1 MNYCILVTI
10 SRNGISF
17 RYNRMDGDNRFVD
30 FMQDG
35 GGEMPFAIECVGN
48 EFVIGK
54 SALESATQKLAP
66 NAFAN
71 IFDTCKEMRTFR
83 FAGRDEQLN
92 KLPFYA
98 IKHYINKIL
107 QNCFYG
113 VVGNIDSNVSKLPL
127 VFLFAPE
134 LDTDKKLFISSPF
147 EKGGFQNMCSISYH
161 QLLLPVVMGTIPEKQ
176 RAKVAIM
183 VSVDKN
189 DLLLQFYDAETKE
202 SLMDSIRIEGQG
214 SDPRLKQAKD
224 LIWAGL
230 YSYNYQPREP
240 EEDILRE
247 AALRFLNSNVRMVN
261 EELCMSDGSMQ
272 DYCLSRDDLDMSA
285 IGEATRLVSH
295 HLNEALHHN
304 GLNVSQC
311 QVILVGKAATDYFE
325 NIFGQMPLAYPAK
338 KVTDK
343 ERNLMLDRLLGLV
356 RKADYQVS
364 NLFASTSKAKDI
376 PVDSKAITVDSELP
390 VEDVPVPTSADKRKV
405 RVMKAD
411 INAKLRA
418 NDMKG
423 AYAVYD
429 QLKGWIAQKGFIEW
443 DEELS
448 RLAETMGSVKR
459 KVKEVS
465 PSEEKQHPVPKPI
478 SEDPK
483 KFPVVDLKK
492 LRREFHRET
501 ADIKALVRT
510 GRKDDAVIALE
521 KLEVRLHHDN
531 IYEFDSDLADIRK
544 EYGLNDAVNVK
555 RDIPVAPAKKTM
567 SDAGKMLQK
576 GQFAE
581 AKRKFASEGNSE
593 MAQACSKL
601 IRAKRSIASYV
612 SGLDSVRR
620 SRNVTSKQNAI
631 KELENSLALYRQY
644 GLVTKEIGQLIEQ
657 YKSI

>member
-10 SRNGISF
+10 SRNSISF

-35 GGEMPFAIECVGN
+35 GSEMPFAIECVGN

-54 SALESATQKLAP
+54 SALESATKQLAQ

-71 IFDTCKEMRTFR
+71 IFDTCKETRTFR

-98 IKHYINKIL
+98 IKDYIGKIL
-107 QNCFYG
+107 SDRFYG
-113 VVGNIDSNVSKLPL
+113 EVGNIDSNVSKLPL

-134 LDTDKKLFISSPF
+134 LDTDKKLFITRPF
-147 EKGGFQNMCSISYH
+147 EKGGFQNICSISYH
-161 QLLLPVVMGTIPEKQ
+161 QLLLPIIMDFLPEKQ
-176 RAKVAIM
+176 KPNVAIM
-183 VSVDKN
+183 VSVDRN
-189 DLLLQFYDAETKE
+189 DLILQFYDAVTDKP
-202 SLMDSIRIEGQG
+202 LADLVRIEEQG
-214 SDPRLKQAKD
+214 NDPRLKQAMD

-230 YSYNYQPREP
+230 NNYNYQPREP
-240 EEDILRE
+240 EENVLRD
-247 AALRFLNSNVRMVN
+247 AALKFLNSNLRTVN
-261 EELCMSDGSMQ
+261 DVLCMSDGSMQ
-272 DYCLSRDDLDMSA
+272 DYCLSRDELDMSA
-285 IGEATRLVSH
+285 IGEACRLISH
-295 HLNEALHHN
+295 HLNEALINN
-304 GLNVSQC
+304 GLRIQQC
-311 QVILVGKAATDYFE
+311 QIILVGNAATDYFE
-325 NIFGQMPLAYPAK
+325 NIFSQMALVYPVK
-338 KVTDK
+338 KVLEK
-343 ERNLMLDRLLGLV
+343 EKNLMLDRLLGLV
-356 RKADYQVS
+356 KKANYEVS
-364 NLFASTSKAKDI
+364 NLFSKRTENMVAPPYSSCSSEND
-376 PVDSKAITVDSELP
+376 AIHTPS
-390 VEDVPVPTSADKRKV
+390 PTDKRKV
-405 RVMKAD
+405 RTMMAD
-411 INAKLRA
+411 IKAKLRGS
-418 NDMKG
+418 DVKG
-423 AYAVYD
+423 AYAIYD
-429 QLKGWIAQKGFIEW
+429 ELKLWLGQNGFHNWDVELENVIKGVDRVVNEP
-443 DEELS
+443 S
-448 RLAETMGSVKR
+448 S
-459 KVKEVS
+459 
-465 PSEEKQHPVPKPI
+465 SEEKQHPVPKPI

-483 KFPVVDLKK
+483 KSPVVDLKK

-567 SDAGKMLQK
+567 SDAEKMLQK

-593 MAQACSKL
+593 LAQACSKL
-601 IRAKRSIASYV
+601 IRAKRSIASYA

-644 GLVTKEIGQLIEQ
+644 GLVTKEIEQLIER

>member
-10 SRNGISF
+10 SRNSISF

-35 GGEMPFAIECVGN
+35 GSEMPFAIECVGN

-54 SALESATQKLAP
+54 SALESATKQLAP

-71 IFDTCKEMRTFR
+71 IFDTCKETRTFR
-83 FAGRDEQLN
+83 FAGRDEQIN

-98 IKHYINKIL
+98 IKDYIGKIL
-107 QNCFYG
+107 SDRFYG
-113 VVGNIDSNVSKLPL
+113 EVGNIDSNVSKLPL
-127 VFLFAPE
+127 VFLFTPE
-134 LDTDKKLFISSPF
+134 LDTDKKLFITSPF
-147 EKGGFQNMCSISYH
+147 EKGGFQNICSISYH
-161 QLLLPVVMGTIPEKQ
+161 QLLLPIIMDSLPEKQ
-176 RAKVAIM
+176 KPKVAIM
-183 VSVDKN
+183 VSVDRN
-189 DLLLQFYDAETKE
+189 DLILQFYDAVTDK
-202 SLMDSIRIEGQG
+202 SLADLVRIVEQG
-214 SDPRLKQAKD
+214 SDPRLKQAMD

-230 YSYNYQPREP
+230 NNYNYQPREP
-240 EEDILRE
+240 EENVLRD
-247 AALRFLNSNVRMVN
+247 AALKFLNSNLRTVN
-261 EELCMSDGSMQ
+261 DVLCMSDGSMQ
-272 DYCLSRDDLDMSA
+272 DYCLSRDELDMSA
-285 IGEATRLVSH
+285 IGEACRLVAH
-295 HLNEALHHN
+295 HLNEALINN
-304 GLNVSQC
+304 GLSIKQC
-311 QVILVGKAATDYFE
+311 QIILVGNAATDYFE
-325 NIFGQMPLAYPAK
+325 NIFSQMALVYPVK
-338 KVTDK
+338 KVLEK
-343 ERNLMLDRLLGLV
+343 EKNLMLDRLLGLV
-356 RKADYQVS
+356 KKANYEVS
-364 NLFASTSKAKDI
+364 NLFSKRTENMVAPPYSSCSSGND
-376 PVDSKAITVDSELP
+376 AIHTPSL
-390 VEDVPVPTSADKRKV
+390 TDKRKV
-405 RVMKAD
+405 RIMMAD
-411 INAKLRA
+411 IKAKLRGS
-418 NDMKG
+418 DVKG
-423 AYAVYD
+423 AYAIYD
-429 QLKGWIAQKGFIEW
+429 ELKLWLGQNGFHNWDVELENVIKGVDRVVNEP
-443 DEELS
+443 S
-448 RLAETMGSVKR
+448 S
-459 KVKEVS
+459 
-465 PSEEKQHPVPKPI
+465 SEEKQHPVPKPI

-483 KFPVVDLKK
+483 KSPVVDLKK
-492 LRREFHRET
+492 LRRKFHRET

-567 SDAGKMLQK
+567 SDAEKMLQK

-644 GLVTKEIGQLIEQ
+644 GLVTKEIEQLIER

>member
-1 MNYCILVTI
+1 
-10 SRNGISF
+10 
-17 RYNRMDGDNRFVD
+17 MDGDNRFVD

-247 AALRFLNSNVRMVN
+247 AALRFLNTNVRMVN

-295 HLNEALHHN
+295 HLNEALNHN

-343 ERNLMLDRLLGLV
+343 EKNLMLDRLLGLV

-364 NLFASTSKAKDI
+364 NLFASTPKAKDI
-376 PVDSKAITVDSELP
+376 PVDSKATTVDSELP

-411 INAKLRA
+411 INAKLRV

-448 RLAETMGSVKR
+448 RLAETMGGLKRNEKKTSERKEKITSVPQS
-459 KVKEVS
+459 VS
-465 PSEEKQHPVPKPI
+465 DS
-478 SEDPK
+478 PK
-483 KFPVVDLKK
+483 KVPVVDMKK
-492 LRREFHRET
+492 IRREFHRET
-501 ADIKALVRT
+501 AEIKALART
-510 GRKDDAVIALE
+510 GRKDDARIALY
-521 KLEVRLHHDN
+521 KLETRLHHDD
-531 IYEFDSDLADIRK
+531 IKEFDAALTDIRK
-544 EYGLNDAVNVK
+544 QYGLENVGAVKKEVET
-555 RDIPVAPAKKTM
+555 AKKKKSEAEM
-567 SDAGKMLQK
+567 LLQK
-576 GQFAE
+576 GLFAE
-581 AKRKFASEGNSE
+581 AKRKFAEEGNSE

-601 IRAKRSIASYV
+601 IRAKRNIASYV
-612 SGLDSVRR
+612 SGVDSVRR
-620 SRNVTSKQNAI
+620 SRNMTSKQNAI
-631 KELENSLALYRQY
+631 KELENCSALYRMY
-644 GLVTKEIGQLIEQ
+644 GLETAEIEQLIEQ
-657 YKSI
+657 YKTI

>member
-10 SRNGISF
+10 SRNSISF

-35 GGEMPFAIECVGN
+35 GSEMPFAIECVGN

-54 SALESATQKLAP
+54 SALESATKQLAP

-71 IFDTCKEMRTFR
+71 IFDTCKETRTFR
-83 FAGRDEQLN
+83 FAGRDEQIN

-98 IKHYINKIL
+98 IKDYIGKIL
-107 QNCFYG
+107 SDRFYG
-113 VVGNIDSNVSKLPL
+113 EVGNIDSNVSKLPL
-127 VFLFAPE
+127 VFLFTPE
-134 LDTDKKLFISSPF
+134 LDTDKKLFITSPF
-147 EKGGFQNMCSISYH
+147 EKGGFQNICSISYH
-161 QLLLPVVMGTIPEKQ
+161 QLLLPIIMDSLPEKQ
-176 RAKVAIM
+176 KPKVAIM
-183 VSVDKN
+183 VSVDRN
-189 DLLLQFYDAETKE
+189 DLILQFYDAVTDK
-202 SLMDSIRIEGQG
+202 SLADLVRIVEQG
-214 SDPRLKQAKD
+214 SDPRLKQAMD

-230 YSYNYQPREP
+230 NNYNYQPREP
-240 EEDILRE
+240 EENVLRD
-247 AALRFLNSNVRMVN
+247 AALKFLNSNLRTVN
-261 EELCMSDGSMQ
+261 DVLCMSDGSMQ
-272 DYCLSRDDLDMSA
+272 DYCLSRDELDMSA
-285 IGEATRLVSH
+285 IGEACRLVAH
-295 HLNEALHHN
+295 HLNEALINN
-304 GLNVSQC
+304 GLSIKQC
-311 QVILVGKAATDYFE
+311 QIILVGNAATDYFE
-325 NIFGQMPLAYPAK
+325 NIFSQMALAYPVK
-338 KVTDK
+338 KVLEK
-343 ERNLMLDRLLGLV
+343 EKNLMLDRLLGLV
-356 RKADYQVS
+356 KKANYEVS
-364 NLFASTSKAKDI
+364 NLFSKRTD
-376 PVDSKAITVDSELP
+376 PYSSCPSENDAIHTPS
-390 VEDVPVPTSADKRKV
+390 PTDKRKV
-405 RVMKAD
+405 RIMMAD
-411 INAKLRA
+411 IKAKLRGS
-418 NDMKG
+418 DVKG
-423 AYAVYD
+423 AYAIYD
-429 QLKGWIAQKGFIEW
+429 ELKLWLGQNGFHNWDVELGNVIKGVDRVVNEP
-443 DEELS
+443 S
-448 RLAETMGSVKR
+448 S
-459 KVKEVS
+459 
-465 PSEEKQHPVPKPI
+465 SEEKQHPVPKPI

-521 KLEVRLHHDN
+521 KLEVCLHHDN

-567 SDAGKMLQK
+567 SDAEKILQK

-601 IRAKRSIASYV
+601 IRAKRSIASYA

-644 GLVTKEIGQLIEQ
+644 GLVTKEIEQLIER

>member
-1 MNYCILVTI
+1 
-10 SRNGISF
+10 
-17 RYNRMDGDNRFVD
+17 MDGDNRFVD

-35 GGEMPFAIECVGN
+35 GSEMPFAIECVGN

-54 SALESATQKLAP
+54 SALESATKQLAP

-98 IKHYINKIL
+98 IKDYVGKIL
-107 QNCFYG
+107 SDRFYG
-113 VVGNIDSNVSKLPL
+113 EVGNIDSNVSKLPL

-134 LDTDKKLFISSPF
+134 LDTDKKLFITRPF
-147 EKGGFQNMCSISYH
+147 EKGGFQNICSISYH
-161 QLLLPVVMGTIPEKQ
+161 QLLLPIIMDSLPEKQ
-176 RAKVAIM
+176 KPNVAIM
-183 VSVDKN
+183 VSVDRN
-189 DLLLQFYDAETKE
+189 DLILQFYDAVTDKP
-202 SLMDSIRIEGQG
+202 LADLVRIEEQG
-214 SDPRLKQAKD
+214 NDPRLKQAMD

-230 YSYNYQPREP
+230 NNYNYQPREP
-240 EEDILRE
+240 EENVLRD
-247 AALRFLNSNVRMVN
+247 AALKFLNSNLRTVN
-261 EELCMSDGSMQ
+261 DVLCMSDGSMQ
-272 DYCLSRDDLDMSA
+272 DYCLSRDELDMSA
-285 IGEATRLVSH
+285 IGEACRLISH
-295 HLNEALHHN
+295 HLNEALINN
-304 GLNVSQC
+304 GLRIQQC
-311 QVILVGKAATDYFE
+311 QIILVGNAATDYFE
-325 NIFGQMPLAYPAK
+325 NIFSQMALVYPVK
-338 KVTDK
+338 KVLEK
-343 ERNLMLDRLLGLV
+343 EKNLMLDRLLSLV
-356 RKADYQVS
+356 KKANYEVS
-364 NLFASTSKAKDI
+364 NLFSKRTENMVAPPYSSCSSEND
-376 PVDSKAITVDSELP
+376 AIHTPS
-390 VEDVPVPTSADKRKV
+390 PTDKRKI
-405 RVMKAD
+405 RTMMAD
-411 INAKLRA
+411 IKAKLRGS
-418 NDMKG
+418 DVKG
-423 AYAVYD
+423 AYAIYD
-429 QLKGWIAQKGFIEW
+429 ELKLWLGQNGFHNWDVELENVIKGV
-443 DEELS
+443 D
-448 RLAETMGSVKR
+448 RV
-459 KVKEVS
+459 VKEPS
-465 PSEEKQHPVPKPI
+465 PSEDKQHPVPKPI

-483 KFPVVDLKK
+483 KSPVVDLKK

-544 EYGLNDAVNVK
+544 EYGLNDTVNVK

-567 SDAGKMLQK
+567 SDAEKMLQK

-593 MAQACSKL
+593 LAQACSKL
-601 IRAKRSIASYV
+601 IRAKRSIASYA

-644 GLVTKEIGQLIEQ
+644 GLVTKEIEQLIER

>member
-1 MNYCILVTI
+1 
-10 SRNGISF
+10 
-17 RYNRMDGDNRFVD
+17 MDGDNRFVD

-35 GGEMPFAIECVGN
+35 GSEMPFAIECVGN

-54 SALESATQKLAP
+54 SALESATKQLAP

-98 IKHYINKIL
+98 IKDYIGKIL
-107 QNCFYG
+107 SDRFYG
-113 VVGNIDSNVSKLPL
+113 EVGNIDSNVSKLPL

-134 LDTDKKLFISSPF
+134 LDTDKKLFITRPF
-147 EKGGFQNMCSISYH
+147 EKGGFQNICSISYH
-161 QLLLPVVMGTIPEKQ
+161 QLLLPIIMDSLPEKQ
-176 RAKVAIM
+176 KPNVAIM
-183 VSVDKN
+183 VSVDRN
-189 DLLLQFYDAETKE
+189 DLILQFYDAVTDKP
-202 SLMDSIRIEGQG
+202 LADLVRIEEQG
-214 SDPRLKQAKD
+214 NDPRLKQAMD

-230 YSYNYQPREP
+230 NNYNYQPREP
-240 EEDILRE
+240 EENVLRD
-247 AALRFLNSNVRMVN
+247 AALKFLNSNLRTVN
-261 EELCMSDGSMQ
+261 DVLCMSDGSMQ
-272 DYCLSRDDLDMSA
+272 DYCLSRDELDMSA
-285 IGEATRLVSH
+285 IGEACRLISH
-295 HLNEALHHN
+295 HLNEALINN
-304 GLNVSQC
+304 GLRIQQC
-311 QVILVGKAATDYFE
+311 QIILVGNAATDYFE
-325 NIFGQMPLAYPAK
+325 NIFSQMALVYPVK
-338 KVTDK
+338 KVLEK
-343 ERNLMLDRLLGLV
+343 EKNLMLDRLLGLV
-356 RKADYQVS
+356 KKANYEVS
-364 NLFASTSKAKDI
+364 NLFSKRTENMVAPPYSSCSSEND
-376 PVDSKAITVDSELP
+376 AIHTPS
-390 VEDVPVPTSADKRKV
+390 PTDKRKV
-405 RVMKAD
+405 RTMMAD
-411 INAKLRA
+411 IKAKLRGS
-418 NDMKG
+418 DVKG
-423 AYAVYD
+423 AYAIYD
-429 QLKGWIAQKGFIEW
+429 ELKLWLGQNGFHNWDVELENVIKGVDRVVNEP
-443 DEELS
+443 S
-448 RLAETMGSVKR
+448 S
-459 KVKEVS
+459 
-465 PSEEKQHPVPKPI
+465 SEEKQHPVPKPI

-483 KFPVVDLKK
+483 KSPVVDLKK

-567 SDAGKMLQK
+567 SDAEKMLQK

-593 MAQACSKL
+593 LAQACSKL
-601 IRAKRSIASYV
+601 IRAKRSIASYA

-644 GLVTKEIGQLIEQ
+644 GLVAKEIEQLIER